1 MGDVSNSDCGFQAR
15 GTDFFNA
22 ALKKAAR
29 FSLVVRSVVL
39 LRNGWRNLFTRPVRS
54 KTGKTNGIGK
64 LAVALLVFLA
74 SYLPLSAS
82 SPSEPLHYQLA
93 SDPHLSGKGKDGECM
108 DYALALS
115 SRLAEHGIHGRL
127 IFYRWHIRG
136 TETEGSHVFVWYRL
150 PDSSQWIVD
159 NEIPHP
165 RKVPAGASLM
175 ELVFLLGDTRPAPVD
190 VELQNGLNHLSFF

>member
-1 MGDVSNSDCGFQAR
+1 MGYVIDSDCDFQGR
-15 GTDFFNA
+15 GTVFFKVA
-22 ALKKAAR
+22 SKETQQSSSILRPHALEQESRCNLFAR
-29 FSLVVRSVVL
+29 QVRSVGGM
-39 LRNGWRNLFTRPVRS
+39 RKGM
-54 KTGKTNGIGK
+54 GK
-64 LAVALLVFLA
+64 LLVAIFVFLA
-74 SYLPLSAS
+74 LYLSLSAS

-93 SDPHLSGKGKDGECM
+93 SDPYLNGKGKDGECM

-136 TETEGSHVFVWYRL
+136 TETEGSHVFVFYHL
-150 PDSSQWIVD
+150 PDNSAWIVD

-175 ELVFLLGDTRPAPVD
+175 ELVFLLSDTKAAPVD

>member
-1 MGDVSNSDCGFQAR
+1 M
-15 GTDFFNA
+15 
-22 ALKKAAR
+22 
-29 FSLVVRSVVL
+29 
-39 LRNGWRNLFTRPVRS
+39 
-54 KTGKTNGIGK
+54 GK
-64 LAVALLVFLA
+64 LLIALLVFLA

-93 SDPHLSGKGKDGECM
+93 SDPHLHGKGKDGECM

-136 TETEGSHVFVWYRL
+136 TETQGSHVFVLYRL
-150 PDSSQWIVD
+150 ADNSEWIVD

-165 RKVPAGASLM
+165 RKVPVEASLM
-175 ELVFLLGDTRPAPVD
+175 ELVFLLSDTKAAPVD